1 MRNVRLFGWGLSI
14 LIVLLMVGVLGWK
27 MAQVSEVRAMDATK
41 EHLAASLN
49 ALTAEQIAKDQELAP
64 AWRKLNPFVLLRWQ
78 QDNYCGELALDSQP
92 QQGCW
97 YWVAAKGWVVY
108 RARFFSN
115 LNVAQDGVHAWQ
127 VLAVPEREA
136 AGASA
141 FALELEAVSAEELSI
156 AGFLHG
162 EEK

>member
-1 MRNVRLFGWGLSI
+1 MGRLPG
-14 LIVLLMVGVLGWK
+14 
-27 MAQVSEVRAMDATK
+27 EV
-41 EHLAASLN
+41 
-49 ALTAEQIAKDQELAP
+49 
-64 AWRKLNPFVLLRWQ
+64 
-78 QDNYCGELALDSQP
+78 
-92 QQGCW
+92 
-97 YWVAAKGWVVY
+97 
-108 RARFFSN
+108 FSN